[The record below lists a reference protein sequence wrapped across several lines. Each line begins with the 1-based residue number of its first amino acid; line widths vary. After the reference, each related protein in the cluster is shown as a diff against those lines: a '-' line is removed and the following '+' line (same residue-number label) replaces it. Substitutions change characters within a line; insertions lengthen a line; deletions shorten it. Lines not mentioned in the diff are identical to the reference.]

1 MIQVG
6 EEVVAEGLQQ
16 EEEEEERRELV
27 GVGGLMVDIDRR
39 RRIQG
44 E

>member
-16 EEEEEERRELV
+16 EEEEERRELV